1 MLNTYYRKFCCM
13 DSCLNPIFIYIRH
26 THIIL
31 YDSLSSSVAWKHWF
45 DIIGPEL
52 IMHSI
57 KQQIINLAA
66 KLRTF
71 FHTQSFVHSTFPVW
85 DGLWYFLPILCIG
98 SLKLELGSVT
108 CLGAWLTCFDV
119 VSWWGLSWQWE
130 LYIETAWWE
139 EQQPCA
145 AFQGF
150 YCNLAQKFNAF
161 ICFHGFFILLAFCT

>member
-1 MLNTYYRKFCCM
+1 MHPCNFVWFYHLLHSLKTLVWIWFWHHWSWTNNAYHKTANYY
-13 DSCLNPIFIYIRH
+13 
-26 THIIL
+26 
-31 YDSLSSSVAWKHWF
+31 
-45 DIIGPEL
+45 
-52 IMHSI
+52 
-57 KQQIINLAA
+57 LAA
-66 KLRTF
+66 KLLTY
-71 FHTQSFVHSTFPVW
+71 FHAQRFLLSSLRC
-85 DGLWYFLPILCIG
+85 LWYFLPILCIG

-108 CLGAWLTCFDV
+108 CLGAWLTCLDV

-130 LYIETAWWE
+130 LYIEAAWWE

>member
-108 CLGAWLTCFDV
+108 CLFSL
-119 VSWWGLSWQWE
+119 SLSWQFYE
-130 LYIETAWWE
+130 FSPFTTLYIHCNMARHY
-139 EQQPCA
+139 
-145 AFQGF
+145 F
-150 YCNLAQKFNAF
+150 YLFTMRK
-161 ICFHGFFILLAFCT
+161 L